1 VELRTDKEGG
11 TITMKMILDLFAGS
25 LTVTVYKD
33 SHITTATA
41 TPDSSLAKDDDVA
54 LTITPATNYELDE
67 IEVVAGG
74 VTPEYDE
81 DDGWGFVM
89 GEADVVLNVK
99 SKKANNYMV
108 TEETSVNVND
118 NPIVLHQNSTV
129 QLTKNGVPKGVTA
142 KNGGT
147 VIAMNDAVQNL
158 IDQGILVKL

>member
-1 VELRTDKEGG
+1 
-11 TITMKMILDLFAGS
+11 MKMILDLFAGS

-41 TPDSSLAKDDDVA
+41 TPDSSLAKDDEVA
-54 LTITPATNYELDE
+54 LAITPATNYELAE

-89 GEADVVLNVK
+89 GAEDVVLNVK

-118 NPIVLHQNSTV
+118 NKVLLHQNSIV
-129 QLTKNGVPKGVTA
+129 ELTKNGVPKAVTV
-142 KNGGT
+142 NESGT
-147 VIAMNDAVQNL
+147 VIPMNDAVQNL
-158 IDQGILVKL
+158 IDQEILIKL

>member
-1 VELRTDKEGG
+1 
-11 TITMKMILDLFAGS
+11 MKMILDLFAGS

-41 TPDSSLAKDDDVA
+41 TPDSSLAKDDEVA
-54 LTITPATNYELDE
+54 LDITPATNYELAE

-74 VTPEYDE
+74 VTPEYDA

-118 NPIVLHQNSTV
+118 NPIVLHQNSIV

-142 KNGGT
+142 KDGGS
-147 VIAMNDAVQNL
+147 VIAASDAVQSL
-158 IDQGILVKL
+158 VDQGILVKL